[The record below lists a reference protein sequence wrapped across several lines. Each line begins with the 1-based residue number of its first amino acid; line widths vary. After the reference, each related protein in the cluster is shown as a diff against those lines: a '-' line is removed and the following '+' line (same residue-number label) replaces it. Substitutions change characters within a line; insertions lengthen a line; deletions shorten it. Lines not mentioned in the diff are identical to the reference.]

1 MPAMDT
7 RILSRM
13 LFLLGVAIL
22 LFDSPVPVWGQKRA
36 QNDWIVPNEI
46 LVKFNQSVSSQRRGQ
61 LRNRLNSRLIGRMR
75 HTAIEHWLLPEG
87 ESIATVIQT
96 LNDSGQVKYAEPN
109 YRLERRLRPDDT
121 DFGKQWGLQ
130 NTGQTVPTTDLSG
143 NFKQVTGTSG
153 ADMDMISAWDLTRGS
168 QDVVIAIHDDGMD
181 LDHPDLQANLWT
193 NNDEVAGNGLDD
205 DNNGYID
212 DVNGWDVLDDDNDPS
227 GDGIEDG
234 HGTAVAGA
242 AGAVGNNK
250 TGISGP
256 VWTVSLMPIR
266 AGFDSAQAV
275 AGIEYAIE
283 NEADILV
290 AAWGG
295 PGFSQAL
302 ADAVSAMED
311 AGMLMVVA
319 SGNDG
324 QDNDLIPDY
333 PSDFPNSNV
342 ISVTASTAEGDSA
355 EWAHFGQTSVDIA
368 APGEGVYVTMDPD
381 TADQYGV
388 DENGV
393 TLAIGELY
401 GYTDGTSFSA
411 PGAAGV
417 AALIKAYKSPPN
429 HKELK
434 ARLMIGIDSIGDT
447 WDRLSATNGRLNARK
462 ALTASEG
469 PLVVINDI
477 TLKDSGG
484 SVVHVIGPSETYTL
498 TIRLE
503 NVWKAATNITATLS
517 TPESNISITDGSAAF
532 GDLAQNGKTDPDN
545 PFDFQTNATAITED
559 LRFELTISADGGYEV
574 TRRFLLKKI
583 ETKSMRAEVDG
594 SDATMTSSD
603 VSNESDLSLPNGF
616 RMIASRTFT
625 VSGLASGDQID
636 VEWELSFIPDDAKFY
651 KCQNGSCN
659 EDITSQVT
667 VDGTNMTASFSV
679 TDGGSLDDDGS
690 ADGSV
695 TDPVAMLEPCS
706 SSSGNCGGSG
716 SSSEEASSGGNSG
729 GGGGSCFIA
738 TAAYGTKRA
747 REVEFLR
754 KFRDVHF
761 TKYKLGRRLIALYN
775 VYSPPIAGYI
785 GDKPVVK
792 AVIRGVIGGTLYI
805 GLMLSNTAT
814 QTVFLGVIGLMVTLM
829 GFRKLMAS

>member
-1 MPAMDT
+1 MPTMVP
-7 RILSRM
+7 RIRPVMLIWLAAVI
-13 LFLLGVAIL
+13 LFLG
-22 LFDSPVPVWGQKRA
+22 SPVQVWGQKRT

-46 LVKFNQSVSSQRRGQ
+46 LVKFKQSVSGQRRGQ
-61 LRNRLNSRLIGRMR
+61 LRNRLNGRLIRRMR

-87 ESIATVIQT
+87 ESIATVIQM

-109 YRLERRLRPDDT
+109 YRLERRLRPNDN

-130 NTGQTVPTTDLSG
+130 NTGQIVPTTDLSG
-143 NFKQVTGTSG
+143 NFKQVTGVWG

-168 QDVVIAIHDDGMD
+168 REVVIAIPDDGMD

-193 NNDEVAGNGLDD
+193 NADEVSCNGLDD

-212 DVNGWDVLDDDNDPS
+212 DVHGWDVLEDDNDPG

-234 HGTAVAGA
+234 HGTTVAGA
-242 AGAVGNNK
+242 AGAVGNNN

-256 VWTVSLMPIR
+256 AWTVSLMPIR
-266 AGFDSAQAV
+266 IGYNSAQAV
-275 AGIEYAIE
+275 AAIEYAIQ

-295 PGFSQAL
+295 PGFSQTL

-319 SGNDG
+319 SGNNG

-333 PSDFPNSNV
+333 PSNLPNSNV
-342 ISVTASTAEGDSA
+342 ISVTASTAEGESA

-368 APGEGVYVTMDPD
+368 APGEGIYVTMDPD
-381 TADQYGV
+381 TVDQYGV

-393 TLAIGELY
+393 SLTVGDLY
-401 GYTDGTSFSA
+401 GYGDGTSSSA
-411 PGAAGV
+411 PAAASV
-417 AALIKAYKSPPN
+417 AALIKAYKSPPD

-434 ARLMIGIDSIGDT
+434 ARLMIGIDSVEDT

-462 ALTASEG
+462 ALSATEG

-484 SVVHVIGPSETYTL
+484 LGVHAIGPSETYAL

-503 NVWKAATNITATLS
+503 NIWKAATRITATLS
-517 TPESNISITDGSAAF
+517 TPENNISIMDGSAAF
-532 GDLAQNGKTDPDN
+532 GDLAQNGKADPDN
-545 PFDFQTNATAITED
+545 PFDFKTNATAITDD
-559 LRFELTISADGGYEV
+559 LRFELTISADGGYQV

-594 SDATMTSSD
+594 NDATISISE
-603 VSNESDLSLPNGF
+603 VPNESDLNLPQGL
-616 RMIASRTFT
+616 RLIASRTFT
-625 VSGLASGDQID
+625 VIGLTAGDQVD
-636 VEWELSFIPDDAKFY
+636 VEWALSFIPDDAKFY

-659 EDITSQVT
+659 KDITAQVT
-667 VDGTNMTASFSV
+667 VEDTNMTAKFSV

-706 SSSGNCGGSG
+706 SSSGNCGGSD
-716 SSSEEASSGGNSG
+716 SSSEETSSDDSS
-729 GGGGSCFIA
+729 GSCFIA
-738 TAAYGTKRA
+738 TAAYGTNSA
-747 REVEFLR
+747 WEVELLR
-754 KFRDVHF
+754 KLRDDHF

-775 VYSPPIAGYI
+775 IYSPPIAGYVA
-785 GDKPVVK
+785 DRPVAK
-792 AVIRGVIGGTLYI
+792 AVVRGVIGGTLCI
-805 GLMLSNTAT
+805 GLMLADTT
-814 QTVFLGVIGLMVTLM
+814 TLTVLLCVIGIMVATLV
-829 GFRKLMAS
+829 FRKRRY